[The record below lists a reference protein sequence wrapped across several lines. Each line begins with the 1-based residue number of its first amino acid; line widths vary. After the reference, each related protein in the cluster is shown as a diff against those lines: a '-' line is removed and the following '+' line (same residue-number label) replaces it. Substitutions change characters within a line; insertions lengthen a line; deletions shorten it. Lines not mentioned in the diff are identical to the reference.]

1 MASMIFRK
9 VSALPSTFEPDAVY
23 LVSTAGGKFKMYLA
37 DNTGTSVKEQEGAAG
52 GGGGNSEAVVT
63 SVSRPDPVTTAENF
77 WWNPSTD
84 SLYIKETI
92 ASQPTWTIVVD
103 SKPITPKTL
112 ESVLYY
118 YGNPL
123 SYMGLLSIPAIAD
136 EIASNYKYWVMAT
149 GLQNPAHPN
158 YTTTVQIIQAV
169 RDRGLKVYG
178 NIPID
183 TTSSN
188 YSVSQ
193 ISTMADQW
201 KTIAVD
207 GIFLDKYGFD
217 GGSTRQ
223 RQIDIVTTIRGKSL
237 LICASSYESE
247 EFMTDTLAQTGWASG
262 DNRYSRWQ
270 TQNPLDQAS
279 PVQPG
284 DTYVMPEFCYNT
296 SGPLNFA
303 LTQKRAQTAS
313 SLCKSK
319 QVSFWT
325 QTTFGESSPGTV
337 NPVVLGNLNTLEMSG
352 DYISATAYLFDVL
365 ASGSAGASYGSN
377 GTPVS
382 APLRKLPYGAETPAA
397 LATVT
402 NATSTA
408 GRYFGSTYVFVTNTT
423 SQYVTVTGKMK
434 TVAEK
439 ELIGSDASQAPSNSM
454 LGTAAYTDSTAYATA
469 DQGALASTA
478 VQPGLLATVA
488 TTGVYGDLTGK
499 PTLAAVATSGAYGD
513 LTGKPSLATIAT
525 SGAYSDLTGTP
536 TLSAVAI
543 SGNYADLYGTPVL
556 STVATTGA
564 YSDLS
569 GKPVLSTVATSGSYT
584 DLSNKPTIPA
594 AQVQVDWNAT
604 TGITSILNKPSLST
618 VATTGAYSDLSERPT
633 LATVS
638 TSGSYND
645 LSDKPTIPAAQIQV
659 DWNATAGITSILNK
673 PTLATVATTGTY
685 SDLSGVPTLATVATT
700 GSYTDLS
707 NQPTIPDAQVQTDW
721 NAVAGISAIANKPA
735 VIAAGATSADAR
747 SSIGAIPEAP
757 SDSQNYARR
766 NGDWTAFVAGDVT
779 LNGNQTL
786 TNKQISGS
794 NNTLTVDGT
803 NKVGYLTIPPN
814 SITTSYELALSDI
827 GKSITKSVAG
837 DMALTIFADTVL
849 AFPVGATVSIINS
862 SASGT
867 ITIFSADTLVWS
879 PEGTTGSRVLAPNG
893 MATITKVPDSKW
905 MIVGAGLT

>member
-23 LVSTAGGKFKMYLA
+23 LVSTADGKFKMYLA

-52 GGGGNSEAVVT
+52 GGGSNSEAVVT

-178 NIPID
+178 NIPMD

-262 DNRYSRWQ
+262 DSRYSRWQ

-469 DQGALASTA
+469 DQGALATTA

-488 TTGVYGDLTGK
+488 TTGAYGDLTDK
-499 PTLAAVATSGAYGD
+499 PALAAVATSGAYGD

-525 SGAYSDLTGTP
+525 TGAYSDLTGTP

-556 STVATTGA
+556 STVAITGA

-604 TGITSILNKPSLST
+604 TGITSILNKPSLSA
-618 VATTGAYSDLSERPT
+618 VATTGAYSDLSGRPT
-633 LATVS
+633 LATV
-638 TSGSYND
+638 
-645 LSDKPTIPAAQIQV
+645 AA
-659 DWNATAGITSILNK
+659 
-673 PTLATVATTGTY
+673 
-685 SDLSGVPTLATVATT
+685 T

-721 NAVAGISAIANKPA
+721 NAITGISAIANKPA
-735 VIAAGATSADAR
+735 VIAAGETPADAR
-747 SSIGAIPEAP
+747 ASIGAIPEAP

-779 LNGNQTL
+779 LNGNQQL
-786 TNKQISGS
+786 TNKVISS
-794 NNTLTVDGT
+794 ANNTLTVDGT
-803 NKVGYLTIPPN
+803 NKVGFLGIPQNPQSTEYTLALTDIDKHIIKTGTAGYNVTIPNN
-814 SITTSYELALSDI
+814 SVVSFPI
-827 GKSITKSVAG
+827 GSTVTFINLNATGSIFIV
-837 DMALTIFADTVL
+837 M
-849 AFPVGATVSIINS
+849 
-862 SASGT
+862 GT
-867 ITIFSADTLVWS
+867 DTLRLAVDGIT
-879 PEGTTGSRVLAPNG
+879 GTRTILPFGIAVAVKVEPTTWLISGSGV
-893 MATITKVPDSKW
+893 V
-905 MIVGAGLT
+905 